1 MTDNRQPP
9 SYDTVVGGTW
19 QQGYAVPQNNTPYP
33 PYLVQPT
40 NGGFEN
46 DSSQQA
52 FPPNINTRLTA
63 EPPPSYNATVADV
76 ETKVDVTTPTVT
88 AATSSSDETN
98 CEFYYYFCFTKKINY
113 LKNSFMNFFLFLFFC
128 Y

>member
-9 SYDTVVGGTW
+9 SYDAVVGGTW
-19 QQGYAVPQNNTPYP
+19 QQGNAVLQNNTPYP

-52 FPPNINTRLTA
+52 FLPNINTRLTA
-63 EPPPSYNATVADV
+63 EPPPSYNATVGDA
-76 ETKVDVTTPTVT
+76 ETKVDVTTPTAT
-88 AATSSSDETN
+88 ASTSSSDETN
-98 CEFYYYFCFTKKINY
+98 CEFIVIFVFQNLTTSKIA
-113 LKNSFMNFFLFLFFC
+113 S
-128 Y
+128 